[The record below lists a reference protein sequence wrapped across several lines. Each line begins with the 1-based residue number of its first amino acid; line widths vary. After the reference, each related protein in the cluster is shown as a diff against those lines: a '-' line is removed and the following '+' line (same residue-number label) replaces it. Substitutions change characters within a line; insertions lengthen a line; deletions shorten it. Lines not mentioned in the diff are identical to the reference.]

1 MRDAS
6 LAPLPPLAVR
16 PSWRLFVAFALAVPT
31 VTFCHEFGHHLVA
44 ALECGGVGRVVFTQ
58 FQERDGCQAIA
69 GNIAGPVISFVIMW
83 LGVWLMARIGWR
95 MVGLALVVGSIPIL
109 RVFSVMS
116 GGDDWN
122 YTGYLLHKNRY
133 VAPLTTLV
141 LALVIPALAIAWRRV
156 RMTRQWLLF
165 PATLILPMIP
175 AMLLLQQLDERFYMP
190 FVKHPERFTGATA
203 MGAPVGVLV
212 VYGVILALYAAWGHG
227 VLRAADDMAAA
238 PAGSAEAGSA
248 HRALA

>member
-1 MRDAS
+1 MRDAPRPS
-6 LAPLPPLAVR
+6 HAPFVVR
-16 PSWRLFVAFALAVPT
+16 PSWRLFAAFALAVPA

-69 GNIAGPVISFVIMW
+69 GNISGPVISFVIMW
-83 LGVWLMARIGWR
+83 LGVWLMARAGWR

-133 VAPLTTLV
+133 VAPLTALV
-141 LALVIPALAIAWRRV
+141 LAIVVPALVLAWRRV
-156 RMTRQWLLF
+156 RMTRKWLLF

-175 AMLLLQQLDERFYMP
+175 AMLFLQQLDERIYMP
-190 FVKHPERFTGATA
+190 YVKHPERFTGATA
-203 MGAPVGVLV
+203 LGAPVGVLA
-212 VYGVILALYAAWGHG
+212 VYGVILALYLGWGYG
-227 VLRAADDMAAA
+227 VLRSAD
-238 PAGSAEAGSA
+238 GG
-248 HRALA
+248 ALALSEE